1 VRQDLRVQT
10 GAGQIGSTLG
20 VEEEYH
26 LVDAETFELADM
38 PEVVAGAIA
47 AMGDEAQGE
56 ISTSQLEIAT
66 PVCESLA
73 EVRTAL
79 QRIRADADR
88 AARQQGCRILAAG
101 THPTATWH
109 EQRLTTGV
117 RYLELFERWGLLALQ
132 QMITG
137 CHVHVGVPDPETA
150 VRAMDHLR
158 ADLPALIAL
167 AGSSPFWEGVDTGY
181 ASYRTQWF
189 ARWPVTG
196 TPDVFGSRKAYDEL
210 VADLVETGM
219 IDDASHLY
227 WDVRPSIRFP
237 TLEIRV
243 ADTCPSL
250 DDVVLHAALARSLVR
265 VAADGALRGE
275 APPALRAEVVRG
287 ARWRAARFGL
297 EDRLLDTRE
306 HRLRPAGQVVRGLL
320 GRLRDDLED
329 LGDWDE
335 VSALA
340 EQALARGS
348 SAARQRA
355 LALEAEG
362 DLSAVAAALV
372 EETVR

>member
-1 VRQDLRVQT
+1 MGHDLRVT
-10 GAGQIGSTLG
+10 DVGVTLG

-26 LVDAETFELADM
+26 LVDAETYDLADM
-38 PEVVAGAIA
+38 PEVATAAIA
-47 AMGDEAQGE
+47 LMGDEAQGE

-66 PVCESLA
+66 PVCTSLA
-73 EVRTAL
+73 ELRGHLT
-79 QRIRADADR
+79 RIRMSAADV
-88 AARQQGCRILAAG
+88 ARQQGCRILAAG

-109 EQRLTTGV
+109 EQRLTVGD
-117 RYLELFERWGLLALQ
+117 RYRSLFERWGLLALQ

-137 CHVHVGVPDPETA
+137 CHVHVNVDDPELA
-150 VRAMDHLR
+150 VRTLGHLR
-158 ADLPALIAL
+158 ADLPVLLALS
-167 AGSSPFWEGVDTGY
+167 GSSPYWEGVDTGY

-196 TPDVFGSRKAYDEL
+196 MPEAFDDKAAYDDL

-227 WDVRPSIRFP
+227 WDVRPSAKFP
-237 TLEIRV
+237 TLEVRV
-243 ADTCPSL
+243 ADTMPLL

-265 VAADGALRGE
+265 VGAAEALRSE
-275 APPALRAEVVRG
+275 VVPALRSEVVR
-287 ARWRAARFGL
+287 ASRWRAARFGL
-297 EDRLLDTRE
+297 EECLLDTRE
-306 HRLRPAGQVVRGLL
+306 HRLRPAAEVVHGLL
-320 GRLRDDLED
+320 DRLRDDLED

-335 VSALA
+335 VSGLT

-355 LALEAEG
+355 VGAGG
-362 DLSAVAAALV
+362 DLQAVAAALC